1 MIKVISPGLLT
12 TLQDGGRYG
21 YQQFGVPVCGAM
33 DRYSLNLANLLA
45 GNEPDEG
52 ALEITFMG
60 PTLEFKTGCA
70 FALCGGR
77 FEARLDGQP
86 VEMAR
91 AYSAAPG
98 SVLEIGTVREGFRG
112 YLAVSG
118 GFGIEPVLGSRSTY
132 LKGGF
137 GGVAGRK
144 LQTGDELPLRNPVS
158 WLPFMDQRVYEP
170 DTWRYPLEDRPI
182 RVVLGPQQERF
193 SEAGI
198 ETFLSNAYTVTQ
210 ESDRMGYRLD
220 GKAIEYAKGCDGNI
234 ISDGIVM
241 GAVQVPSGKPII
253 MMADRQTTGGYS
265 KIATVITADLPLLAQ
280 KQAGGKL
287 CFEAV
292 SPQEAARIRRK
303 QQGFLRRLEF

>member
-1 MIKVISPGLLT
+1 MIKIISPGLLT

-33 DRYSLNLANLLA
+33 DRWSLNLANQLVD
-45 GNEPDEG
+45 NHPDEG
-52 ALEITFMG
+52 ALEITYMG
-60 PTLEFKTGCA
+60 PTLEFKTGCV

-77 FEARLDGQP
+77 FEARLDGVP

-91 AYSAAPG
+91 ACSAAPG
-98 SVLEIGTVREGFRG
+98 SVLEIGAVKEGFRG
-112 YLAVSG
+112 YLAVAG
-118 GFGIEPVLGSRSTY
+118 GFDAAPVLGSRSTY

-137 GGVAGRK
+137 GGVEGRK
-144 LQTGDELPLRNPVS
+144 LQKDDVLSLRAPAA
-158 WLPFMDQRVYEP
+158 WLPFMEQRVYEP
-170 DTWRYPLEDRPI
+170 ETWRYALEDRPI

-193 SEAGI
+193 SVKGI
-198 ETFLSNAYTVTQ
+198 ETFLSEEYTVTQ

-220 GKAIEYAKGCDGNI
+220 GKAIEYAEGCDGNI

-287 CFEAV
+287 RFEAV
-292 SPQEAARIRRK
+292 TAREAAAIRRRM
-303 QQGFLRRLEF
+303 QGFLKRLEF

>member
-1 MIKVISPGLLT
+1 MIKIISPGLLT

-33 DRYSLNLANLLA
+33 DRWSLNLANQLVD
-45 GNEPDEG
+45 NHPDEA
-52 ALEITFMG
+52 ALEITYMG
-60 PTLEFKTGCA
+60 PTLEFKTACV

-77 FEARLDGQP
+77 FEAKLDGAP
-86 VEMAR
+86 IEMAR

-98 SVLEIGTVREGFRG
+98 SVLEVGVVKEGFRG
-112 YLAVSG
+112 YLAVGG
-118 GFGIEPVLGSRSTY
+118 GFDAAPVLGSRSTY

-137 GGVAGRK
+137 GGVDGRK
-144 LQTGDELPLRNPVS
+144 LQKDDQLALRAPS
-158 WLPFMDQRVYEP
+158 MWLSFMEQRVYEV
-170 DTWRYPLEDRPI
+170 DTWRYALCDRPI

-193 SEAGI
+193 SDKGI
-198 ETFLSNAYTVTQ
+198 ATFLSEEYTVTQ

-220 GKAIEYAKGCDGNI
+220 GKAIEYAEGCDGNI

-287 CFEAV
+287 RFEAV
-292 SPQEAARIRRK
+292 TAREAAAIRRK
-303 QQGFLRRLEF
+303 QQGFLKRLEF

>member
-33 DRYSLNLANLLA
+33 DRYSLQLANMLA
-45 GNEPDEG
+45 GNDPDEG
-52 ALEITFMG
+52 ALEITYMG
-60 PTLEFKTGCA
+60 PALRFESGCV

-91 AYSAAPG
+91 AYAAAPG
-98 SVLEIGTVREGFRG
+98 STLEIGVAKEGFRG

-118 GFGIEPVLGSRSTY
+118 GFAVEPVLGSRSTY

-137 GGVAGRK
+137 GGLHGRK
-144 LQTGDELPLRNPVS
+144 LQKEDELPLRSPAL
-158 WLPFMDQRVYEP
+158 WLPFMEQRVYEV
-170 DTWRYPLEDRPI
+170 DTWRYPLETRAI
-182 RVVLGPQQERF
+182 RVVLGPQEERF
-193 SEAGI
+193 SQKGI
-198 ETFLSNAYTVTQ
+198 ETFLSAEYTVTQ

-220 GKAIEYAKGCDGNI
+220 GQAIEYAEGCDGNI

-280 KQAGGKL
+280 MQAGGKL
-287 CFEAV
+287 RFEAV
-292 SPQEAARIRRK
+292 SAQEAARIYRK
-303 QQGFLRRLEF
+303 QKGFLRRLEF

>member
-33 DRYSLNLANLLA
+33 DRYSLNLANMLA
-45 GNEPDEG
+45 GNDPDEG
-52 ALEITFMG
+52 ALEITYMG
-60 PTLEFKTGCA
+60 PTLRFDSGCT

-86 VEMAR
+86 LEMAR
-91 AYSAAPG
+91 AYAAAPG
-98 SVLEIGTVREGFRG
+98 STLEIGAVKEGFRG
-112 YLAVSG
+112 YLAISG
-118 GFGIEPVLGSRSTY
+118 GFAVEPVLGSRSTY

-137 GGVAGRK
+137 GGLHGRK
-144 LQTGDELPLRNPVS
+144 LQKDDELPLRNPS
-158 WLPFMDQRVYEP
+158 LWLPFMDQRVYEA
-170 DTWRYPLEDRPI
+170 DTWRYPLEKRAV
-182 RVVLGPQQERF
+182 RVVLGPQEERF
-193 SEAGI
+193 SAKGI
-198 ETFLSNAYTVTQ
+198 ETFLSSEYTVTQ

-220 GKAIEYAKGCDGNI
+220 GQAIEYAEGCDGNI

-280 KQAGGKL
+280 MQAGGKV
-287 CFEAV
+287 CFAV
-292 SPQEAARIRRK
+292 VTPQEAARIRRK